1 MANPPLV
8 DMMEK
13 VWLSITGLCER
24 FSEVEWQTP
33 TDCPGWSVQDQIAH
47 MAGSES
53 RLLDRPAP
61 QHTPPDLSHVKNEG
75 GERNEILVDWR
86 RSWSGAEVLQ
96 EFKSLIQER
105 LVVLHSLSDTSLD
118 EEVETPT
125 GVTTIREQL
134 NRRIYDAWSHEQ
146 DIRRALNLPGHMDGS
161 VPRHVFERTLM
172 AMPYV
177 VGRKVKPDDGATV
190 VIEVTG
196 SISGVVSIEVN
207 GDRAN
212 RLDDVPPHPTVS
224 LRMDFQ
230 TFTCL
235 GCGRWDTAGVVT
247 SGKVVIAGNQD
258 LGENIIHQMAIVN

>member
-1 MANPPLV
+1 MANLPLV
-8 DMMEK
+8 DMMEN
-13 VWLSITGLCER
+13 VWLSITRLCEN
-24 FSEVEWQTP
+24 FSEIEWQTP

-61 QHTPPDLSHVKNEG
+61 QHIPSDLSHVKNEG

-86 RSWSGAEVLQ
+86 RSWSGAEVLE
-96 EFKSLIQER
+96 EFKTLIQER
-105 LVVLHSLSDTSLD
+105 LTSLHSLSEKSLD
-118 EEVETPT
+118 EQLETPM

-161 VPRHVFERTLM
+161 VPRHVFDRTLM

-177 VGRKVKPDDGATV
+177 VGRKVKADDGATV

-196 SISGVVSIEVN
+196 SISGLVSIDVN
-207 GDRAN
+207 GGRAN
-212 RLDDVPPHPTVS
+212 LLDDIPSHPTVS

-235 GCGRWDTAGVVT
+235 GCGRWNTTEVVT
-247 SGKVVIAGNQD
+247 SGKVVIAGDHD